1 MRKSLKRGTWK
12 GLELFLG
19 GVWGGF
25 WERFGGFGGLA
36 GRFLTSFFHACIWDG
51 LQKRSWRGQ
60 GWILLRF
67 WGVWGGILGGIW
79 PGFDSD
85 FKGFWAILDFSCSL
99 AGSMAC
105 FCLLGPA
112 WACFG

>member
-36 GRFLTSFFHACIWDG
+36 GRFLASFFLACTWDG

-67 WGVWGGILGGIW
+67 CGVWEGFREGFGQVLG
-79 PGFDSD
+79 
-85 FKGFWAILDFSCSL
+85 AILKDS
-99 AGSMAC
+99 G
-105 FCLLGPA
+105 
-112 WACFG
+112 

>member
-51 LQKRSWRGQ
+51 LQKWSWRLLD
-60 GWILLRF
+60 WILARF
-67 WGVWGGILGGIW
+67 SGVWRGFWEGLGRVLGGML
-79 PGFDSD
+79 GDS
-85 FKGFWAILDFSCSL
+85 G
-99 AGSMAC
+99 
-105 FCLLGPA
+105 
-112 WACFG
+112 

>member
-1 MRKSLKRGTWK
+1 MRNPWQIDKKSLQIWSGKIKVRKSLKKGTWK

-25 WERFGGFGGLA
+25 WESFGGFGGLA
-36 GRFLTSFFHACIWDG
+36 GRFLASFFHACTWDG

-67 WGVWGGILGGIW
+67 WGVWR
-79 PGFDSD
+79 GFRE
-85 FKGFWAILDFSCSL
+85 GFGQVLRAILKYS
-99 AGSMAC
+99 G
-105 FCLLGPA
+105 
-112 WACFG
+112 

>member
-1 MRKSLKRGTWK
+1 MAASRVDFWHRFFLLVLGMDFKSA
-12 GLELFLG
+12 LG
-19 GVWGGF
+19 GVRAGF
-25 WERFGGFGGLA
+25 CFDFGGF
-36 GRFLTSFFHACIWDG
+36 
-51 LQKRSWRGQ
+51 
-60 GWILLRF
+60 
-67 WGVWGGILGGIW
+67 GGILGGIW

-85 FKGFWAILDFSCSL
+85 FKGFWVILDFSCSL

>member
-36 GRFLTSFFHACIWDG
+36 GRFLASFFHACTWDG

-67 WGVWGGILGGIW
+67 WGVWGGFW
-79 PGFDSD
+79 EGF
-85 FKGFWAILDFSCSL
+85 GQVLIAILKDS
-99 AGSMAC
+99 G
-105 FCLLGPA
+105 
-112 WACFG
+112 